1 MDCNLKSMFGLEHW
15 ARFVI
20 PIIFS
25 CHRFQPGEPSFP
37 PFMFLTLSLF
47 VNFITKRKSVF
58 LNS

>member
-58 LNS
+58 